1 LRVTSSN
8 LARWSGI
15 VALLAGLIFLVI
27 VLLNSQESTDVSS
40 LRRQGDVVLVL
51 FIVALLGEMAGIAGL
66 HALQR
71 GRYGQLGATGALL
84 AFVAIASQLVGI
96 VGIELVGVTSSAGT
110 LALALLVVLS
120 APALF
125 GGLVFLGVATL
136 RARVLP
142 SWFGV
147 LLIVGLFVA
156 VILLMADLMMIG
168 VLAYGGFW
176 IVVGYM
182 LFRAGKGGVVGRA
195 I

>member
-1 LRVTSSN
+1 
-8 LARWSGI
+8 
-15 VALLAGLIFLVI
+15 VI
-27 VLLNSQESTDVSS
+27 VLLNSLESTDVSS
-40 LRRQGDVVLVL
+40 LRRQGAGDVLLVL
-51 FIVALLGEMAGIAGL
+51 LIVALLGEMAGIAGL

-71 GRYGQLGATGALL
+71 GRYGRLGAAGALL

-96 VGIELVGVTSSAGT
+96 VGIELVGVTNSAGT

-125 GGLVFLGVATL
+125 GGMVLLGVATL

-147 LLIVGLFVA
+147 LLIAGLFVA
-156 VILLMADLMMIG
+156 VILLMADLMVIG
-168 VLAYGGFW
+168 MLAYGVFW

-182 LFRAGKGGVVGRA
+182 LFRAGKGEVVGRA